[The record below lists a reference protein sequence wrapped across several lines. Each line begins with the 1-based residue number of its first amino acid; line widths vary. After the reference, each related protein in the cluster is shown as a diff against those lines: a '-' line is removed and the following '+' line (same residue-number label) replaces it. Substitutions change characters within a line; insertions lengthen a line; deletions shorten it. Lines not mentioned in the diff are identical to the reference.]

1 MALDDSQIARQN
13 FEAAKNFVK
22 RGSLT
27 ADEKAILESFPPE
40 VFSQTDPSV
49 EKQTDKIK
57 GWWLYQGK
65 KEGEFNLLFYAIN
78 ARNKDAVSI
87 ILPKS
92 GVDWQNSSGSFIFLQ
107 TSVCYGNKHYWA
119 VCEDVFVQGYSALH
133 LAVRDKSYDFVDAL
147 LQHGNIIRSQ
157 KVLKDS

>member
-1 MALDDSQIARQN
+1 MALDDSQIAKQN

-57 GWWLYQGK
+57 GLWLYQGK

-78 ARNKDAVSI
+78 ARNKDAVLI

-92 GVDWQNSSGSFIFLQ
+92 DVGWQNSSGIFSSMSGCFLTERMPESF
-107 TSVCYGNKHYWA
+107 T
-119 VCEDVFVQGYSALH
+119 
-133 LAVRDKSYDFVDAL
+133 
-147 LQHGNIIRSQ
+147 
-157 KVLKDS
+157 LKWN